1 MTGKDY
7 SPFRLFI
14 LALSATLVPLGSTM
28 ISVALPQIGVEFGK
42 DPGLLT
48 QWLVNSYLLIGIIG
62 QSPGGKTGDYWGFE
76 KTLRLGQALFGAGSV
91 LAIFIHS
98 LGAVT
103 AGRMMM
109 AAGGAFMFPTVM
121 AVLRITVPEEK
132 RHRIFGY
139 FGALMGFSAAL
150 GPSLGGFLVTHW
162 GWRSV
167 FLMNLPPLAL
177 SAGLSWNFFK
187 EHVHVKPDHRFRF
200 DLVGT
205 ALMATWLVLL
215 VMGLK
220 GKYSLL
226 IPAAAFLG
234 TFLWWESRAA
244 HPLMNLKLFDHRN
257 FTAGCAMVALQNLGM
272 YALLFQ
278 MPYFLKVLFQWGAD
292 QAGHFMTFFMV
303 SMMVGS
309 ALGGRVAERL
319 GVRVT
324 CVAGSLVS
332 VAGFGLLALLA
343 PTDGGSKLGL
353 ALVLGGWGLGLANGP
368 AQSAAMGSIDKKES
382 GLASGILATSRYLGG
397 VFGICI
403 LGFWMSREPSGAI
416 LGDHQGALWTF
427 AGSFLMASLV
437 SAVFPGR
444 GYRAS
449 HPKGH

>member
-1 MTGKDY
+1 MTDKDY
-7 SPFRLFI
+7 SPLRLFI

-28 ISVALPQIGVEFGK
+28 ISVALPQIGGEFGK

-62 QSPGGKTGDYWGFE
+62 QSPGGKAGDYWGFE
-76 KTLRLGQALFGAGSV
+76 RTLRLGQALFGAGSV
-91 LAIFIHS
+91 LSVFVHS

-103 AGRMMM
+103 AGRMLM

-132 RHRIFGY
+132 RHRVFGY

-162 GWRSV
+162 GWRAV

-205 ALMATWLVLL
+205 TLMAAWLVLL

-220 GKYSLL
+220 GKYLL
-226 IPAAAFLG
+226 LAPAAALFGMFLG
-234 TFLWWESRAA
+234 WESRVS
-244 HPLMNLKLFDHRN
+244 HPLMDLKLFAHRN
-257 FTAGCAMVALQNLGM
+257 FSAGCAMVALQNLGM

-278 MPYFLKVLFQWGAD
+278 MPYLLKALFQWGPD
-292 QAGHFMTFFMV
+292 QAGHSMTFFMV

-324 CVAGSLVS
+324 CAAGSLVS
-332 VAGFGLLALLA
+332 VAGFSLLAFLA
-343 PTDGGSKLGL
+343 PADGGAKLAF
-353 ALVLGGWGLGLANGP
+353 ALVMGGWGLGLANGP
-368 AQSAAMGSIDKKES
+368 AQSAAVGSIDKKES
-382 GLASGILATSRYLGG
+382 GIASGILATSRYLGG

-403 LGFWMSREPSGAI
+403 LGFWMSREPSGAL

-427 AGSFLMASLV
+427 AGSFLVASLV
-437 SAVFPGR
+437 SLLFPGR
-444 GYRAS
+444 GHGPF

>member
-1 MTGKDY
+1 
-7 SPFRLFI
+7 
-14 LALSATLVPLGSTM
+14 
-28 ISVALPQIGVEFGK
+28 
-42 DPGLLT
+42 
-48 QWLVNSYLLIGIIG
+48 
-62 QSPGGKTGDYWGFE
+62 
-76 KTLRLGQALFGAGSV
+76 
-91 LAIFIHS
+91 
-98 LGAVT
+98 
-103 AGRMMM
+103 
-109 AAGGAFMFPTVM
+109 
-121 AVLRITVPEEK
+121 
-132 RHRIFGY
+132 
-139 FGALMGFSAAL
+139 
-150 GPSLGGFLVTHW
+150 
-162 GWRSV
+162 
-167 FLMNLPPLAL
+167 
-177 SAGLSWNFFK
+177 
-187 EHVHVKPDHRFRF
+187 
-200 DLVGT
+200 
-205 ALMATWLVLL
+205 
-215 VMGLK
+215 
-220 GKYSLL
+220 
-226 IPAAAFLG
+226 
-234 TFLWWESRAA
+234 
-244 HPLMNLKLFDHRN
+244 
-257 FTAGCAMVALQNLGM
+257 
-272 YALLFQ
+272 
-278 MPYFLKVLFQWGAD
+278 
-292 QAGHFMTFFMV
+292 
-303 SMMVGS
+303 MMVGS

>member
-1 MTGKDY
+1 
-7 SPFRLFI
+7 
-14 LALSATLVPLGSTM
+14 
-28 ISVALPQIGVEFGK
+28 
-42 DPGLLT
+42 
-48 QWLVNSYLLIGIIG
+48 
-62 QSPGGKTGDYWGFE
+62 
-76 KTLRLGQALFGAGSV
+76 
-91 LAIFIHS
+91 
-98 LGAVT
+98 
-103 AGRMMM
+103 
-109 AAGGAFMFPTVM
+109 
-121 AVLRITVPEEK
+121 
-132 RHRIFGY
+132 
-139 FGALMGFSAAL
+139 
-150 GPSLGGFLVTHW
+150 
-162 GWRSV
+162 
-167 FLMNLPPLAL
+167 MNLPPLAL